1 MDDQTKLQ
9 ILREGESTTK
19 LGVYCIDEFALSRN
33 ENEYWKEILTRTSVR
48 MIFSLYPEVTLHI
61 LTTGFYVYV
70 MVWWRYGTTRQR

>member
-9 ILREGESTTK
+9 ILREGEQTTK
-19 LGVYCIDEFALSRN
+19 LGAYCIDEFALSRN

-48 MIFSLYPEVTLHI
+48 MIFSLHPEVTLHI